1 MKIKNL
7 LFTLVIALG
16 TATYFTGCSDDDPAA
31 TFTLVSLTAGDI
43 DLAAVT
49 SATEVPEDADIVAVF
64 SSTVD
69 ATTATDATLTITDG
83 DGNTVSYT
91 VTVSGATVTL
101 SPTTEWDQGTQ
112 FTIALAATIAGEN
125 GAKFEGNSLSFRTSG
140 IFVPNKENQVLYINF
155 DNSTTADDTEK
166 HTVTTVGTMQFAED
180 RRATANGAAY
190 FDGSGNIVEVAAATD
205 LVEGSLTISYW
216 FKTESADYDGGTG
229 TGSPQT
235 RFLMGLGVEKGY
247 FLEIGRRSNDP
258 SADGFNEFFLK
269 YATNQVN
276 VGNNAADVPEATA
289 WTEINSQITVNF
301 EDGVTSGWSFALD
314 QLQEDPPNRAY
325 VGDQIMGKWTHLVMT
340 VDATTRSKTFYV
352 NGVKWASFQWIGSG
366 ADWLFGDLS
375 LKTLNNDGSAVD
387 GIEGSLALG
396 FAGSST
402 NTATGWAN
410 HATNLTNDAEQKKF
424 FKGAIDQVRVFSTVM
439 NDADILS
446 LYENE
451 K

>member
-1 MKIKNL
+1 
-7 LFTLVIALG
+7 
-16 TATYFTGCSDDDPAA
+16 
-31 TFTLVSLTAGDI
+31 
-43 DLAAVT
+43 
-49 SATEVPEDADIVAVF
+49 
-64 SSTVD
+64 
-69 ATTATDATLTITDG
+69 
-83 DGNTVSYT
+83 
-91 VTVSGATVTL
+91 
-101 SPTTEWDQGTQ
+101 
-112 FTIALAATIAGEN
+112 
-125 GAKFEGNSLSFRTSG
+125 
-140 IFVPNKENQVLYINF
+140 
-155 DNSTTADDTEK
+155 
-166 HTVTTVGTMQFAED
+166 
-180 RRATANGAAY
+180 
-190 FDGSGNIVEVAAATD
+190 
-205 LVEGSLTISYW
+205 
-216 FKTESADYDGGTG
+216 
-229 TGSPQT
+229 QT

-424 FKGAIDQVRVFSTVM
+424 FKGAIDQVRIFSTVM